1 MRPWRAGIA
10 GAATPVAL
18 IAAVVAGAPSGS
30 RPAPAPAFR
39 TPAPPVRRPVVP
51 NYMGNRCVEQ
61 ACTARLPLSGR
72 ALAWASPEVFS
83 PAAAFRLDV
92 RLGRRRLEL
101 RRSGTCAYRAGGLVL
116 TACVDADARIRL
128 RLRVRSRTVRRARLV
143 VRYRQLHA
151 PAVPE
156 R

>member
-51 NYMGNRCVEQ
+51 KQ